1 MERFKTSLIISTYN
15 WPEALDLCLQSS
27 LHQVIPPDEILIADD
42 GSDERT
48 AKLVAQYAETAPI
61 PIIHVWHEDNG
72 FRLGSI
78 RNKAIAR
85 ASGDYIIQIDGDV
98 ILPPR
103 FIQDH
108 LSVAH
113 PRRFVSGSRVLLGAE
128 YSAQLLE
135 QHSIDVKVWQ
145 KGVCNKL
152 NAIRLPWISPLFRRY
167 KPEVTRGCNMAFWRD
182 DAICVNGYNELIQ
195 GWGSEDYEFGMRL
208 SHIGT
213 RHFALKLAGC
223 VYHIYHNVRARDQS
237 VTNQVLA
244 NLTRSRRLL
253 RCKHGISQYL
263 NPLTDSIISE
273 E

>member
-48 AKLVAQYAETAPI
+48 AKLVAQYADTAPI

-128 YSAQLLE
+128 YSAQPP
-135 QHSIDVKVWQ
+135 SPFIATADARK
-145 KGVCNKL
+145 
-152 NAIRLPWISPLFRRY
+152 IILPPTPCFTIAAPH
-167 KPEVTRGCNMAFWRD
+167 A
-182 DAICVNGYNELIQ
+182 
-195 GWGSEDYEFGMRL
+195 
-208 SHIGT
+208 
-213 RHFALKLAGC
+213 
-223 VYHIYHNVRARDQS
+223 RA
-237 VTNQVLA
+237 TYIA
-244 NLTRSRRLL
+244 
-253 RCKHGISQYL
+253 
-263 NPLTDSIISE
+263 P
-273 E
+273 